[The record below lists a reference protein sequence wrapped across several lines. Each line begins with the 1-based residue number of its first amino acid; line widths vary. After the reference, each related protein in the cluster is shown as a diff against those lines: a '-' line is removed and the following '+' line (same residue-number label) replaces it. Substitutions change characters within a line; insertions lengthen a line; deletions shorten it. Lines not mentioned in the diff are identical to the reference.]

1 MKVYSVLDQRADT
14 QNTEWE
20 ENPGGEKKKK
30 DSFAKDTVWGKQSLL
45 YLLSLLSSY
54 SLGQVL
60 HGTLQYFRLLTLMP

>member
-30 DSFAKDTVWGKQSLL
+30 IHLPKILFGGSKVYCICYLSYHLILWAKFSTVLCSI
-45 YLLSLLSSY
+45 
-54 SLGQVL
+54 
-60 HGTLQYFRLLTLMP
+60 FDF